1 MQQEVAQFLDF
12 AAHSPTVFQA
22 AEQAC
27 QMLEEAGFSRLA
39 EHTAWNIVP
48 GGRYYVT
55 RNRSAVIAFSVP
67 EKGAAHCQIV
77 ASHGDSPTF
86 KLKPQAESEAAGAY
100 VRLNV
105 ERYGG
110 MIMSTWF
117 DKPLSIAGR
126 ALVRENGKLVTKLV
140 DLNRD
145 AVLIPNMPIHFNRD
159 INNGYSYNPQVD
171 KIGRAHV

>member
-22 AEQAC
+22 TEQAC

-39 EHTAWNIVP
+39 EHEAWNIVP

-55 RNRSAVIAFSVP
+55 RNRSALIAFSVP

-86 KLKPQAESEAAGAY
+86 KLKPKAESESAGAY

-110 MIMSTWF
+110 MILTTWL

-126 ALVRENGKLVTKLV
+126 ALVREN
-140 DLNRD
+140 
-145 AVLIPNMPIHFNRD
+145 
-159 INNGYSYNPQVD
+159 
-171 KIGRAHV
+171 